1 MITDAV
7 ISTAAVIV
15 EWFLGLLPVVPVPSW
30 VGTVTSGFALMF
42 GYVNSMGAWLPTGLL
57 FTVAG
62 TVLAC
67 VLGGLLIKVL
77 RSLLSYFLAGGGSS
91 G

>member
-1 MITDAV
+1 MITDAL
-7 ISTAAVIV
+7 IATAAAVV
-15 EWFLGLLPVVPVPSW
+15 EWVLGLFPVIPVPSW
-30 VGTVTSGFALMF
+30 VGTVSGGFALMF
-42 GYVNSMGAWLPTGLL
+42 GYVNSLGAWLPTGLL

-67 VLGGLLIKVL
+67 VVAGLVIKVL